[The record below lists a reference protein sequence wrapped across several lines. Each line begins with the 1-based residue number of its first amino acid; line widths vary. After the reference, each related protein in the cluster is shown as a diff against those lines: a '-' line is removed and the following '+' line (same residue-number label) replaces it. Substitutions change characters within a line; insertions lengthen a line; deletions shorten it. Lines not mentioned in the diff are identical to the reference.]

1 MISYRDMSIA
11 MLEENLAEVRQE
23 DYRGYVAHALG
34 QCYEYAEALDLTAF
48 LQNKE
53 SKRLRTAPDG
63 ENREESAN
71 VFSLR

>member
-1 MISYRDMSIA
+1 MSIA

-34 QCYEYAEALDLTAF
+34 KCYEYAESLDLMAF

-53 SKRLRTAPDG
+53 SKRLRTAPERD
-63 ENREESAN
+63 ESTN
-71 VFSLR
+71 VFEVQI